1 MDHNKDDHGLD
12 SFMFDDTG
20 LMNLSKVYFTVLQ
33 LLRIARQWI
42 DENSA
47 EWEKFCNA
55 GLRPYPQNLRLSLRE
70 IGCNDGVLNSWD
82 DRRDELTDLVKSYT
96 KQLRD
101 RIDRKSEEVKSL
113 RDGVRIVHSPQPRN
127 SLLQLRG
134 TVN

>member
-1 MDHNKDDHGLD
+1 MDHDKADHGLD

-20 LMNLSKVYFTVLQ
+20 FMNLSKVYFTVLQ

-55 GLRPYPQNLRLSLRE
+55 GSVSLSNDLRLFLRRT
-70 IGCNDGVLNSWD
+70 GCNDEVLESWI
-82 DRRDELTDLVKSYT
+82 DRRDELTHLLESYT
-96 KQLRD
+96 QQLRD

-113 RDGVRIVHSPQPRN
+113 RDGVRIVHGPQTI
-127 SLLQLRG
+127 STLIQVRG